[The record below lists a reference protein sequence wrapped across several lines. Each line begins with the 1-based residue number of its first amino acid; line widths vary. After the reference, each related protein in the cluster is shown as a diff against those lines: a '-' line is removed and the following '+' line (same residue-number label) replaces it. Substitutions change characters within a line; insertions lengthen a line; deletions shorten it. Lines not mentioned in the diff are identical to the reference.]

1 MKGRAR
7 WVFAPFGLV
16 GGMMGRLIGA
26 LVLGIAGCA
35 VLVAL
40 GVWQVQRLAWK
51 EDVLTAIEARI
62 GAAPVAIP
70 VAPDP
75 EADRFLAVTAEGAF
89 LNDEI
94 HVLASRKQGGA
105 GYRLIS
111 VFRTAD
117 GRRILADR
125 GFMPLED
132 KDEVR
137 PETQA
142 TIIGNLHWPEE
153 VDRFTPAPDAGRG
166 IWFARDVPAMAAAL
180 GTEPVLVVV
189 SGTSEATAPAEAFP
203 VDTASI
209 PNDHLGYAVT
219 WFGLAAVWAGM
230 TMLLVWRIRRR
241 TT

>member
-1 MKGRAR
+1 
-7 WVFAPFGLV
+7 
-16 GGMMGRLIGA
+16 
-26 LVLGIAGCA
+26 VLGIAGCA
-35 VLVAL
+35 VLLAL

-51 EDVLTAIEARI
+51 EGVLAAIEARI

-70 VAPDP
+70 AAPDP
-75 EADRFLAVTAEGAF
+75 ATDRYLAVTAEGAF
-89 LNDEI
+89 LPEEL

-105 GYRLIS
+105 GYRLIA

-117 GRRILADR
+117 GRRVLADR
-125 GFMPLED
+125 GFLPLD
-132 KDEVR
+132 AKDQAR
-137 PETQA
+137 PETPA

-153 VDRFTPAPDAGRG
+153 VDRFTPPPDAARA

-189 SGTSEATAPAEAFP
+189 SGTSEAAAPAEAFP

>member
-1 MKGRAR
+1 
-7 WVFAPFGLV
+7 
-16 GGMMGRLIGA
+16 MGRLIGA

-35 VLVAL
+35 VLLGL
-40 GVWQVQRLAWK
+40 GVWQMQRLAWK
-51 EDVLTAIEARI
+51 ESVLAAIEARI

-70 VAPDP
+70 VMPDP
-75 EADRFLAVTAEGAF
+75 VADRYLAVTADGMF
-89 LNDEI
+89 LSEEI

-105 GYRLIS
+105 GYRLIA
-111 VFRTAD
+111 VFATAD
-117 GRRILADR
+117 GRRVLADR
-125 GFMPLED
+125 GFMPLEA
-132 KDEVR
+132 KDTAR
-137 PETQA
+137 PETPA

-153 VDRFTPAPDAGRG
+153 VDRFTPAPDAARD

-189 SGTSEATAPAEAFP
+189 SGTSEPAPPAEAFP

-230 TMLLVWRIRRR
+230 TILLVWRIRRR

>member
-1 MKGRAR
+1 
-7 WVFAPFGLV
+7 
-16 GGMMGRLIGA
+16 MGRLIGA

-35 VLVAL
+35 VLLGL
-40 GVWQVQRLAWK
+40 GVWQMQRLAWK
-51 EDVLTAIEARI
+51 ESVLAAIEARI

-70 VAPDP
+70 AAPDP
-75 EADRFLAVTAEGAF
+75 AIDRYLAVTADGVF
-89 LNDEI
+89 LPEEI

-105 GYRLIS
+105 GYRLIA
-111 VFRTAD
+111 VFATAD
-117 GRRILADR
+117 GRRVLADR
-125 GFMPLED
+125 GFMPLD
-132 KDEVR
+132 AKNAPR
-137 PETQA
+137 PETPA

-153 VDRFTPAPDAGRG
+153 VDRFTPVPDAARD

-189 SGTSEATAPAEAFP
+189 SGTSEPAPPAEAFP

-230 TMLLVWRIRRR
+230 TILLVWRIRRR

>member
-1 MKGRAR
+1 
-7 WVFAPFGLV
+7 
-16 GGMMGRLIGA
+16 MGRLIGA

-51 EDVLTAIEARI
+51 EGVLAAIEARI
-62 GAAPVAIP
+62 GAVPVAIP
-70 VAPDP
+70 AAPDP
-75 EADRFLAVTAEGAF
+75 DRDRYLAVTAEGAF
-89 LNDEI
+89 LPEEI

-117 GRRILADR
+117 GRRLLADR

-132 KDEVR
+132 KDLAR
-137 PETQA
+137 PETPA

-153 VDRFTPAPDAGRG
+153 VDRFTPPPDTVRG

-180 GTEPVLVVV
+180 GAEPVLVVL
-189 SGTSEATAPAEAFP
+189 SGTSEAAAPAQAFP

-230 TMLLVWRIRRR
+230 TMLLLWRIRRR

>member
-1 MKGRAR
+1 
-7 WVFAPFGLV
+7 
-16 GGMMGRLIGA
+16 MGRLIGA
-26 LVLGIAGCA
+26 MVLGVAGCA
-35 VLVAL
+35 VLLGL

-51 EDVLTAIEARI
+51 EGVLAAIEARI

-70 VAPDP
+70 SAPDP
-75 EADRFLAVTAEGAF
+75 ATDRYLAVTAEGTF
-89 LNDEI
+89 LPEEI
-94 HVLASRKQGGA
+94 HVLASRKHGGA

-111 VFRTAD
+111 VFATAD

-132 KDEVR
+132 KDTPR
-137 PETQA
+137 PATPA

-153 VDRFTPAPDAGRG
+153 VDRFTPAPDADRG

-189 SGTSEATAPAEAFP
+189 SGTSEAAAPAEVFP
-203 VDTASI
+203 VDPASI

-230 TMLLVWRIRRR
+230 TLLLVWRIRRR